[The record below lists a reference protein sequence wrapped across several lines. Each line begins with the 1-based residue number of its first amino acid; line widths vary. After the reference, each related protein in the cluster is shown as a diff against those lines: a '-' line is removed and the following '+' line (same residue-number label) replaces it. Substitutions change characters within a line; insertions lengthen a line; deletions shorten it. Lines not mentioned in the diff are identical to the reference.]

1 MNCLSLE
8 ELFDYLRG
16 QGAEAERAAIA
27 AHLETGCPHCLENQR
42 WLRAVERLAAEDD
55 SITFPEQVIA
65 RVVSRFREQAASR
78 PPLRQLIAQLI
89 FDSLFP
95 QRLAPV
101 RSAAGSETPAVSRQV
116 LYRAEGYDIDLRF
129 ERHDETEDLIGQVQA
144 GHSTTPANYP
154 VQLWR
159 EDSAAFSTQTN
170 ARGIFRF
177 TGIPAGSYQLKIQ
190 VPEGEIS
197 IPQMNTTKSS

>member
-8 ELFDYLRG
+8 ELLEYLHG
-16 QGAEAERAAIA
+16 AGAEAERAARA
-27 AHLETGCPHCLENQR
+27 AHLETGCPQCLENQR
-42 WLRAVERLAAEDD
+42 WLLAVERLAAADD

-65 RVVSRFREQAASR
+65 RVVSEFRKQAAAR
-78 PPLRQLIAQLI
+78 PPLRQLFVQLI

-101 RSAAGSETPAVSRQV
+101 RTAPGSETPAISRQV

-129 ERHDETEDLIGQVQA
+129 ERSDETEDLIGQVQA
-144 GHSTTPANYP
+144 GHRAPASPLP

-159 EDSAAFSTQTN
+159 DNEQTFSTQTN

-197 IPQMNTTKSS
+197 IPQMTTTTGS